1 MARALHDR
9 GKPLYGLT
17 LRGAEGGEL
26 TVFNLMA
33 GAVDGPLFAGGGQL
47 LADPRAIDAL
57 AAYTA
62 LAYDRGCTQP
72 EPQSAGYLQFAWEF
86 YHGKAA
92 FMLHND
98 DGVKAAQGRFLGAD
112 RYATAGLPVEGGSRW
127 MALSGFGVGVW
138 RKSVVAEV
146 AARYALAFVEGYG
159 GRLADSA
166 GALNAGQREGVPTG
180 PMRPHAATPDPLQQP
195 FLRFIDHP
203 GQLFRLPF
211 NLAGYEGWLRETVR
225 PDIRRLLLGVAR
237 PAECARRWAQ
247 TFGAMHK
254 AG

>member
-1 MARALHDR
+1 
-9 GKPLYGLT
+9 
-17 LRGAEGGEL
+17 
-26 TVFNLMA
+26 
-33 GAVDGPLFAGGGQL
+33 
-47 LADPRAIDAL
+47 
-57 AAYTA
+57 
-62 LAYDRGCTQP
+62 
-72 EPQSAGYLQFAWEF
+72 
-86 YHGKAA
+86 
-92 FMLHND
+92 MLHND

-138 RKSVVAEV
+138 RKSVIAEV

-166 GALNAGQREGVPTG
+166 GALNAGQRAGVPTG
-180 PMRPHAATPDPLQQP
+180 PMRPYAATPDPLQQP